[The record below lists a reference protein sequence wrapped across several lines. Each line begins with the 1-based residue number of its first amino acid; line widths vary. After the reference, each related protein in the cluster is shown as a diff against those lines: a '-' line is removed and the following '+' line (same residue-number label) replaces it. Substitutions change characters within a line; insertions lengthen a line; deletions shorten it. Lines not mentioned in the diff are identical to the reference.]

1 MKGDIPMSIDLKEH
15 ALTDLIIKAFYN
27 TYNTL
32 GHGFLEIVYE
42 KALLIELRKLG
53 LTVLRQQKIEVYYAG
68 EMVSYYIADLIVNQK
83 VIIEVKS
90 ATSLHPAH
98 EAQLKNYL
106 RATVIEVGLLFN
118 FGERPQFSRQFFSNE
133 KKKFN
138 RR

>member
-1 MKGDIPMSIDLKEH
+1 MAMPIDLQEKE
-15 ALTDLIIKAFYN
+15 LTDRIIKAFYN
-27 TYNTL
+27 TYNNL

-42 KALLIELRKLG
+42 KSLLLELRKLG
-53 LTVLRQQKIEVYYAG
+53 LNALRQQKIEVYYDS
-68 EMVSYYIADLIVNQK
+68 EMVGYYIADLIVNQR

-106 RATVIEVGLLFN
+106 RATPIEIGMLFN

-133 KKKFN
+133 RKKLN

>member
-1 MKGDIPMSIDLKEH
+1 MMPIDLKEK

-27 TYNTL
+27 TYNIL

-42 KALLIELRKLG
+42 KALLIEFRKLG
-53 LTVLRQQKIEVYYAG
+53 LTALRQQKIEVYYDG
-68 EMVSYYIADLIVNQK
+68 EMVGYYVADLIVERK

-90 ATSLHPAH
+90 ATALHPAH
-98 EAQLKNYL
+98 DAQLKNYL
-106 RATVIEVGLLFN
+106 RATEIEVGLLFN